1 MDLCLTNTRFRG
13 MFWAQF
19 FGALN
24 DNVFKNALVIL
35 VLYKGWTIGNLAPE
49 KFAVIAGAIF
59 ITPFLLFSA
68 WGGQLADGMDK
79 SKLVKLLK
87 SAEVVISLIALAG
100 LLTHT
105 APLLLL
111 ALFGFASQSAFFGPV
126 KYGILPQLL
135 EPDELLGGNALVETG
150 TSLAILMGTML
161 GGVLASHDARSVAVA
176 TLLIALAGRVF
187 ATAVPSAPAPGNPGK
202 KSWFK
207 ANSQALALTW
217 RTVPMLLTV
226 LGISWFW
233 LFGSTCLTLIPLYSR
248 NVLHG
253 NENVTTLLLAAFS
266 VGIGVGSQ
274 ACEKLSNGRMEL
286 GWVPIG
292 SIGMT
297 AFALDFSLLRFPPAV
312 ERTAMELFQSPHT
325 VRMLVDL
332 TGIAVSGGLFIVPLY
347 TFIQKRSADATRSRL
362 LAGNSLWNS
371 AFIILSTVIIFLCIS
386 HGIRLPEIFF
396 GLALTNILIAFL
408 AYRKLPEF
416 TLRLFVVLICK
427 VCYSLRVYGQ
437 ERVPEEGACV
447 IVANHVTL
455 VDWLFLASGT
465 DRPVRFV
472 MYHAYYNL
480 PMVHYIFRDGGAI
493 PIGSGKTHPE
503 ILNQAFESI
512 HQALQNEEM
521 VIIFPEG
528 KLTTDGE
535 VDDFRRG
542 VERILERDPVPV
554 LPMALKGLWGTRWSR
569 AEGRRLHWRPH
580 IDMVVGQMI
589 QPEEVS
595 AEKLRE
601 SVLELLATPSE
612 RYA

>member
-35 VLYKGWTIGNLAPE
+35 VLYKGWTIGDLEPE

-79 SKLVKLLK
+79 AKLVKFLK
-87 SAEVVISLIALAG
+87 SSELAISLVAVTG
-100 LLTHT
+100 LLTHM

-161 GGVLASHDARSVAVA
+161 GGVLASHDARSVAAA
-176 TLLIALAGRVF
+176 TLMIAIAGRMF
-187 ATAVPSAPAPGNPGK
+187 ATAVPSAPAPGNPRR

-207 ANSQALALTW
+207 ANWQALSLTW
-217 RTVPMLLTV
+217 QTVPMLLTV

-253 NENVTTLLLAAFS
+253 NEHVTTLLLAAFS

-297 AFALDFSLLRFPPAV
+297 VFALDFSLLRFPPAV
-312 ERTAMELFQSPHT
+312 ERTALDLFQSPQT
-325 VRMLVDL
+325 VRMLLDL
-332 TGIAVSGGLFIVPLY
+332 TGIAISGGLFIVPLY

-371 AFIILSTVIIFLCIS
+371 AFIILSTVIIFACIS
-386 HGIRLPEIFF
+386 HGIDLPEIFF
-396 GLALTNILIAFL
+396 GLALANILTALL

-416 TLRLFVVLICK
+416 TLRLFVVLVCK
-427 VCYSLRVYGQ
+427 ICYSLRVYGR

-480 PMVHYIFRDGGAI
+480 PMAHYIFRDGGAI
-493 PIGSGKTHPE
+493 PIGSGKSHPE
-503 ILNQAFESI
+503 ILKQAFESI
-512 HQALQNEEM
+512 HEALQNEEM

-528 KLTTDGE
+528 KLTTDGQ
-535 VDDFRRG
+535 VDDFKRG
-542 VERILERDPVPV
+542 VERILKRDPVPV

-569 AEGRRLHWRPH
+569 AEGRRFHWRPP
-580 IDMVVGQMI
+580 IDMVVGHMI
-589 QPEEVS
+589 PPEE
-595 AEKLRE
+595 ATADKLRE
-601 SVLELLATPSE
+601 VVLELLDTPSE

>member
-1 MDLCLTNTRFRG
+1 
-13 MFWAQF
+13 
-19 FGALN
+19 
-24 DNVFKNALVIL
+24 
-35 VLYKGWTIGNLAPE
+35 
-49 KFAVIAGAIF
+49 
-59 ITPFLLFSA
+59 
-68 WGGQLADGMDK
+68 
-79 SKLVKLLK
+79 
-87 SAEVVISLIALAG
+87 
-100 LLTHT
+100 
-105 APLLLL
+105 
-111 ALFGFASQSAFFGPV
+111 
-126 KYGILPQLL
+126 
-135 EPDELLGGNALVETG
+135 
-150 TSLAILMGTML
+150 
-161 GGVLASHDARSVAVA
+161 
-176 TLLIALAGRVF
+176 
-187 ATAVPSAPAPGNPGK
+187 
-202 KSWFK
+202 
-207 ANSQALALTW
+207 
-217 RTVPMLLTV
+217 TVPMLLTV

-580 IDMVVGQMI
+580 IDMVVGHMI

-601 SVLELLATPSE
+601 SVLELLGTPSE

>member
-1 MDLCLTNTRFRG
+1 

-35 VLYKGWTIGNLAPE
+35 VLYKGWTMGDLEPE

-79 SKLVKLLK
+79 AKLVKFLK
-87 SAEVVISLIALAG
+87 SGEVVISFIAVAG

-150 TSLAILMGTML
+150 TSLAILVGTML
-161 GGVLASHDARSVAVA
+161 GGVLASHDARSVAAA
-176 TLLIALAGRVF
+176 TFVIAIVGRMF
-187 ATAVPSAPAPGNPGK
+187 ATAVPSAPAPGNPRR
-202 KSWFK
+202 KSWVQ
-207 ANSQALALTW
+207 ANWQALSLTW
-217 RTVPMLLTV
+217 QTVPMLLTV

-253 NENVTTLLLAAFS
+253 NEHVTTLLLAAFS

-297 AFALDFSLLRFPPAV
+297 VFALDFSLLRFPPAV
-312 ERTAMELFQSPHT
+312 ERTALELFQSPQT
-325 VRMLVDL
+325 VRMLIDL
-332 TGIAVSGGLFIVPLY
+332 TGIAISGGLFIVPLY
-347 TFIQKRSADATRSRL
+347 TFIQKRSADSTRSRL

-371 AFIILSTVIIFLCIS
+371 AFIILSTVIIFACIS
-386 HGIRLPEIFF
+386 HGINLSEIFF
-396 GLALTNILIAFL
+396 GLALANILTAFL

-416 TLRLFVVLICK
+416 TLRLFVVLVCK
-427 VCYSLRVYGQ
+427 VCYSLRVYGRQ
-437 ERVPEEGACV
+437 RVPEEGACV

-472 MYHAYYNL
+472 MFHAYYNL

-493 PIGSGKTHPE
+493 PIGSGKSHPE
-503 ILNQAFESI
+503 ILKKAFESI

-535 VDDFRRG
+535 VDEFKRG

-569 AEGRRLHWRPH
+569 AEERRFHWRPP
-580 IDMVVGQMI
+580 IDMVVGHMI
-589 QPEEVS
+589 PPEEVT
-595 AEKLRE
+595 AGKLRE
-601 SVLELLATPSE
+601 VVLELLDTPSE